1 MTSGAATAVVALD
14 IGGTK
19 IASAIGDADGEL
31 RRWRTLPTEA
41 ERGAERVLESA
52 IALAN
57 EVLCEEQESGGDV
70 RAIGVSTMGLTHVD
84 HVDLAPNVPG
94 WEDLAIPTAIERAF
108 PALPAAFGNDVKLAA
123 LAELTWGALAG
134 VASGV
139 YLNLGTGV
147 AATLVVGG
155 QVVEGAHGAAGE
167 IGYWLTDG
175 SATSRMAADGA
186 VPTEEAL
193 GGRGVASQST
203 ALFGRAVEVAELVVR
218 AEHDPRADVLLQRLW
233 GKIGTLVA
241 NLAIVCDPEIFV
253 LGGGYVRSDRFPIDA
268 IARLVARAVPYP
280 PEVVRAR
287 FAGDASLH
295 GAVAVALRDCLG
307 VASSVATAAGR
318 SNSRRGSS
326 Q

>member
-1 MTSGAATAVVALD
+1 
-14 IGGTK
+14 
-19 IASAIGDADGEL
+19 
-31 RRWRTLPTEA
+31 
-41 ERGAERVLESA
+41 VLESA
-52 IALAN
+52 IALAD
-57 EVLCEEQESGGDV
+57 EVLCEERASGGDV
-70 RAIGVSTMGLTHVD
+70 RAIGVSTMGLTRAD
-84 HVDLAPNVPG
+84 RVDLAPNVPG
-94 WEDLAIPTAIERAF
+94 WEDLAIPAVIDKAF
-108 PALPAAFGNDVKLAA
+108 LPLPAAFGNDVKLAA

-134 VASGV
+134 VACGV

-175 SATSRMAADGA
+175 SATRRMAADGA

-193 GGRGVASQST
+193 GGRGVARQT
-203 ALFGRAVEVAELVVR
+203 VALFGRPVEFAELVAR
-218 AEHDPRADVLLQRLW
+218 AEDDRRAEVLLQRVW
-233 GKIGTLVA
+233 DKIGTLVA
-241 NLAIVCDPEIFV
+241 NLAIVCDPEVLV

-268 IARLVARAVPYP
+268 IARFVARAVPYP

-307 VASSVATAAGR
+307 VASPGAVAAGGR
-318 SNSRRGSS
+318 NTRRGSS

>member
-1 MTSGAATAVVALD
+1 MMSHAATAVVALD

-19 IASAIGDADGEL
+19 IASAIGGADGEL
-31 RRWRTLPTEA
+31 RRWRTLPTAA

-52 IALAN
+52 LALAN
-57 EVLCEEQESGGDV
+57 EVLCEEQENGGDV
-70 RAIGVSTMGLTHVD
+70 RAIGVSTMGLTRVD

-94 WEDLAIPTAIERAF
+94 WGDLAIPTAIERAF

-123 LAELTWGALAG
+123 LAELMWGALAG

-147 AATLVVGG
+147 AATLVVRG

-167 IGYWLTDG
+167 IGYWLTDD

-193 GGRGVASQST
+193 GGRGVARQT
-203 ALFGRAVEVAELVVR
+203 TELFGREIEVAELVLR
-218 AEHDPRADVLLQRLW
+218 AERDPHADVLLQRVW
-233 GKIGTLVA
+233 DKIGTLVA
-241 NLAIVCDPEIFV
+241 NLAIVCDPEILV

-307 VASSVATAAGR
+307 VASPVAGAAEG
-318 SNSRRGSS
+318 SNRRRGPS
-326 Q
+326 